1 MSYYE
6 PAAAPRGGAWPN
18 AGQPG
23 GWDARGNN
31 NGQTVPFQRQ
41 FPPEG
46 TDVSSRPSSARLKTE
61 EPTAFGS
68 QLDEVDRAVDN
79 LVKSGK
85 MFAGRRESMPILPAA
100 LPQPRI
106 SQMHRNYS
114 AAGPGYEDLMR
125 SQSAANLQ
133 NYYATARF
141 APRQAEQDQMM
152 QAKRRL
158 AAQRER
164 ELRNFHQEQQYN
176 RSTLGD
182 ISNLGFCIP
191 EPLSDRVTDPAI
203 LAEMSNFNTK
213 DRVIS
218 PGSMTDEERRELIA
232 RQHRALY
239 GERREEEPLG
249 AFDLHSRGSNPPS
262 TAGSVSGGTRG
273 PSPLGAF
280 DPFGYQ
286 NGSQEGLIQTPSNE
300 HPVGATNGVSP
311 TRSRTNSVSSPSSK
325 GPYGVHQDFT
335 KTTQSSRTSPS
346 GSPPRL
352 GRVSTTPVTN
362 SGVAPIGTRPI
373 SSSQIPPP
381 NGGLQKRSTT
391 PIPSPLGYSNY
402 PGEESYHS
410 PGNSNVAPG
419 SNKPSGNERSASA
432 ASNHTTSSQDPS
444 IAWGSKVWGGSK
456 GLGTVA
462 SVWG

>member
-6 PAAAPRGGAWPN
+6 PVASPGGGAWPN
-18 AGQPG
+18 TRP
-23 GWDARGNN
+23 GWDPRGNN
-31 NGQTVPFQRQ
+31 NTAPAATNTVPFQRQ
-41 FPPEG
+41 FPQEAP
-46 TDVSSRPSSARLKTE
+46 DVTSRPSSARLKNE
-61 EPTAFGS
+61 EPAAFGS

-100 LPQPRI
+100 LPQQRAAP
-106 SQMHRNYS
+106 MHRNYS

-176 RSTLGD
+176 RTEL
-182 ISNLGFCIP
+182 
-191 EPLSDRVTDPAI
+191 
-203 LAEMSNFNTK
+203 SNFNGK
-213 DRVIS
+213 ERVIS
-218 PGSMTDEERRELIA
+218 PGTMSEDERRELIA

-239 GERREEEPLG
+239 GERRDEEPLST
-249 AFDLHSRGSNPPS
+249 FDLHSRGSNPPS

-273 PSPLGAF
+273 PSPLAF

-286 NGSQEGLIQTPSNE
+286 NGNQQDGFIQTPVSE
-300 HPVGATNGVSP
+300 HPAGTNGVSP

-325 GPYGVHQDFT
+325 AGYNVHQEF
-335 KTTQSSRTSPS
+335 KATQSSRTSASSPG

-381 NGGLQKRSTT
+381 NVGLQKRSTT

-402 PGEESYHS
+402 QGDDSYNS
-410 PGNSNVAPG
+410 PGNASSAAPG
-419 SNKPSGNERSASA
+419 SNKPSANERSASA

-444 IAWGSKVWGGSK
+444 NMAWGSKVWGGK
-456 GLGTVA
+456 GLGPVA

>member
-6 PAAAPRGGAWPN
+6 PVSAPRGGAWPN
-18 AGQPG
+18 AGQP

-176 RSTLGD
+176 RT
-182 ISNLGFCIP
+182 
-191 EPLSDRVTDPAI
+191 
-203 LAEMSNFNTK
+203 EMSNFNGK

-249 AFDLHSRGSNPPS
+249 PFDLHSRGSNPPS

-286 NGSQEGLIQTPSNE
+286 NGTQQDGFIQTPSSE
-300 HPVGATNGVSP
+300 HPVGTTNGVSP
-311 TRSRTNSVSSPSSK
+311 TRSRTNIQPHLS
-325 GPYGVHQDFT
+325 Q
-335 KTTQSSRTSPS
+335 RI
-346 GSPPRL
+346 PPRL

-402 PGEESYHS
+402 PGDESYNS
-410 PGNSNVAPG
+410 PGNSNAAPG
-419 SNKPSGNERSASA
+419 GNKPSGNERSASA

>member
-6 PAAAPRGGAWPN
+6 PVSAPRGGAWPN
-18 AGQPG
+18 AGQP

-176 RSTLGD
+176 RT
-182 ISNLGFCIP
+182 
-191 EPLSDRVTDPAI
+191 
-203 LAEMSNFNTK
+203 EMSNFNGK

-249 AFDLHSRGSNPPS
+249 PFDLHSRGSNPPS

-286 NGSQEGLIQTPSNE
+286 NGTQQDGFIQTPSSE
-300 HPVGATNGVSP
+300 HPVGTTNGVSP

-325 GPYGVHQDFT
+325 GPYGIHQDFT

-402 PGEESYHS
+402 PGDESYNS
-410 PGNSNVAPG
+410 PGNSNAAPG
-419 SNKPSGNERSASA
+419 GNKPSGNERSASA

>member
-6 PAAAPRGGAWPN
+6 PVAAPAGGAWPN
-18 AGQPG
+18 QRP
-23 GWDARGNN
+23 GWDPRSSSSNSNSNNSSGNSN
-31 NGQTVPFQRQ
+31 NGAAVPFQRQ

-46 TDVSSRPSSARLKTE
+46 SDSGSRPSSARLKNE

-106 SQMHRNYS
+106 TQMHRNYS

-133 NYYATARF
+133 NYYAAARF

-164 ELRNFHQEQQYN
+164 DLRNFHQEQQYN
-176 RSTLGD
+176 RT
-182 ISNLGFCIP
+182 
-191 EPLSDRVTDPAI
+191 
-203 LAEMSNFNTK
+203 EMSNFNGK

-218 PGSMTDEERRELIA
+218 PGTMTEEERRELIA

-239 GERREEEPLG
+239 GERREEDPMSP
-249 AFDLHSRGSNPPS
+249 FDLHSRGSNPPS

-273 PSPLGAF
+273 PSPLAF

-286 NGSQEGLIQTPSNE
+286 NGNQQDGLVQTPVSE
-300 HPVGATNGVSP
+300 HPGGTANGMSP

-325 GPYGVHQDFT
+325 VTYNPLNQEYN
-335 KTTQSSRTSPS
+335 KANQSSRTSASSPG

-352 GRVSTTPVTN
+352 GRVSTTPVTT
-362 SGVAPIGTRPI
+362 SGVGPIGTRPI

-391 PIPSPLGYSNY
+391 PIPSPLGYTNY
-402 PGEESYHS
+402 QGEEPYSS
-410 PGNSNVAPG
+410 PNSAG
-419 SNKPSGNERSASA
+419 AAHGGNKPSGNERSASA

-444 IAWGSKVWGGSK
+444 NMAWGSKVWGGK

>member
-1 MSYYE
+1 MSYYD
-6 PAAAPRGGAWPN
+6 PVAAPGGGAWPN
-18 AGQPG
+18 AARP

-31 NGQTVPFQRQ
+31 NGPTVPFQRQ

-46 TDVSSRPSSARLKTE
+46 TDSSSRPSSARLKNE

-106 SQMHRNYS
+106 SPMHRNYS

-176 RSTLGD
+176 RT
-182 ISNLGFCIP
+182 
-191 EPLSDRVTDPAI
+191 
-203 LAEMSNFNTK
+203 EMSNFNGK

-218 PGSMTDEERRELIA
+218 PGSMTDEDRRELIA

-249 AFDLHSRGSNPPS
+249 PFDLHSRGSNPPS
-262 TAGSVSGGTRG
+262 TAGSVGGGTRG

-286 NGSQEGLIQTPSNE
+286 NGSQQDGLIQTPSSE
-300 HPVGATNGVSP
+300 HPMGATNGVSP

-335 KTTQSSRTSPS
+335 KATQSSRTSPS

-402 PGEESYHS
+402 PGDESYNS
-410 PGNSNVAPG
+410 PGNSNAAPG

>member
-6 PAAAPRGGAWPN
+6 QGPAPAGGAWQN
-18 AGQPG
+18 ARPG
-23 GWDARGNN
+23 WESRGNN
-31 NGQTVPFQRQ
+31 NNSNNNNGGAVPFQRQ
-41 FPPEG
+41 FPPEA
-46 TDVSSRPSSARLKTE
+46 TDVSSRPSSARLKND

-100 LPQPRI
+100 VPQPRI

-176 RSTLGD
+176 RTA
-182 ISNLGFCIP
+182 P
-191 EPLSDRVTDPAI
+191 
-203 LAEMSNFNTK
+203 AEMSTFNGK
-213 DRVIS
+213 ERVIS
-218 PGSMTDEERRELIA
+218 PGGMSEEERRELIA

-239 GERREEEPLG
+239 GERREDEPLSP
-249 AFDLHSRGSNPPS
+249 FELQSRGSNPPS

-273 PSPLGAF
+273 PSPLAF

-286 NGSQEGLIQTPSNE
+286 NGNQQDGMIQTPVSE
-300 HPVGATNGVSP
+300 HPSGGTNGVSP

-325 GPYGVHQDFT
+325 GPYSMHQDFN
-335 KTTQSSRTSPS
+335 KANQTTRTSASSPG

-391 PIPSPLGYSNY
+391 PIPSPLGYNNY
-402 PGEESYHS
+402 QGDESYNS
-410 PGNSNVAPG
+410 PNNNNSSAPG
-419 SNKPSGNERSASA
+419 ANKPSGNERSASA
-432 ASNHTTSSQDPS
+432 ASNHTSSSQDPS
-444 IAWGSKVWGGSK
+444 NMAWSSKVWGGK

>member
-6 PAAAPRGGAWPN
+6 PVTSPGGGAWSNTRP
-18 AGQPG
+18 
-23 GWDARGNN
+23 GWDHRGNN
-31 NGQTVPFQRQ
+31 TAPAVPFQRQ

-46 TDVSSRPSSARLKTE
+46 TDVTSRPSSARLKNE
-61 EPTAFGS
+61 EPAAFGS

-85 MFAGRRESMPILPAA
+85 MFAGRRESMPILPPA

-106 SQMHRNYS
+106 SSMHRNYS
-114 AAGPGYEDLMR
+114 ASGPGYEDLMR

-176 RSTLGD
+176 RT
-182 ISNLGFCIP
+182 
-191 EPLSDRVTDPAI
+191 
-203 LAEMSNFNTK
+203 EMSNFNGK

-218 PGSMTDEERRELIA
+218 PGSMTEEERRELIA

-239 GERREEEPLG
+239 GERREDEPLG
-249 AFDLHSRGSNPPS
+249 PFDLHSRGSNPPS

-273 PSPLGAF
+273 PSPLAF

-286 NGSQEGLIQTPSNE
+286 NGNQQDGLIQTPVSE
-300 HPVGATNGVSP
+300 HPSGTLNGVSP

-325 GPYGVHQDFT
+325 ATYNVHQEFKVAQAT
-335 KTTQSSRTSPS
+335 RTSASSPG

-362 SGVAPIGTRPI
+362 TGVAPIGTRPI

-391 PIPSPLGYSNY
+391 PIPSPLGYSTY
-402 PGEESYHS
+402 QGDDSYNS
-410 PGNSNVAPG
+410 PGNNASSAAPG
-419 SNKPSGNERSASA
+419 SNKPSVNERSASA

-444 IAWGSKVWGGSK
+444 NMAWGSKVWGGK